1 MKVTVDTSA
10 LLAVILDEPERT
22 EIVSLTKGCTL
33 VAPSVLPY
41 ELGNA
46 LVALSKRRVLTAS
59 DVGKAWL
66 LFERAP
72 VELRDIDIGLA
83 LQIATRHNIYAY
95 DAYQIQC
102 AIESSS
108 TLLTLDRRLGTVAGH
123 EGVKLRQ
130 ESRA

>member
-1 MKVTVDTSA
+1 MKVAIDTSA

-22 EIVSLTKGCTL
+22 GIVSLTKGCTL

-59 DVGKAWL
+59 DVNKAWA
-66 LFERAP
+66 LFEKVP
-72 VELRDIDIGLA
+72 VALRDIDIELA

-108 TLLTLDRRLGTVAGH
+108 TLLTLDRRLRTVAGN
-123 EGVKLRQ
+123 EGVNLRQ
-130 ESRA
+130 ESRS